1 MNLYVFDRSLQ
12 MIGVIDAF
20 TSLIWTTRYFESGD
34 FELYLPASK
43 ENVALLQEDYY
54 LAREQ
59 DIHGSRLESVMII
72 RNTFL
77 VTDVDEG
84 DSLAVSGYDLKELL
98 QRRVVWEQTT
108 VSGKVE
114 VAMRRILM
122 ENAIAPKLPERV
134 IPGLKLSGVN
144 GFPEKMEK
152 QVTGENLYDFLV
164 ATCKTYGLG
173 WKIYVD
179 GTSFLFEMIKGVD
192 RTYNQ
197 TDHPPVIFSDE
208 YDNLLST
215 SYQYHKDAYRNV
227 ALVAGEGEGTKR
239 KTQIVGS
246 ATGMDRYELFVDARN
261 TSSNDGEIGDT
272 EYQNI
277 LRESGVEALADCRK
291 IENFEGEIESGTNF
305 VFGKDY
311 FLGDVVEV
319 VNQYGI
325 HGTPRI
331 TGVIESV
338 DINGITTIPVYS
350 TMEEEV

>member
-1 MNLYVFDRSLQ
+1 MNLYVFDKSLQ

-43 ENVALLQEDYY
+43 EHTALLQEDFY
-54 LAREQ
+54 LVREQ
-59 DIHGSRLESVMII
+59 DLHGGRLESVMII
-72 RNTFL
+72 RNILL
-77 VTDVDEG
+77 VTDVEEG
-84 DSLAVSGYDLKELL
+84 DYLAVSGYDLKELL

-108 VSGKVE
+108 LSGKVE
-114 VAMRRILM
+114 AAARRILM
-122 ENAIAPKLPERV
+122 ENAVAPKLPERA
-134 IPGLKLSGVN
+134 IPGLKLAGIN

-152 QVTGENLYDFLV
+152 QVTGENLYDFLT

-173 WKIYVD
+173 WRIYVD
-179 GTSFLFEMIKGVD
+179 GTSFVFDMLKGAD
-192 RTYNQ
+192 RTYRQ

-215 SYQYHKDAYRNV
+215 SYQYNKDAYRNV

-239 KTQIVGS
+239 KTQIIGTAS
-246 ATGMDRYELFVDARN
+246 GLDRYELFVDARN
-261 TSSNDGEIGDT
+261 TSSNDGEIGEA
-272 EYQNI
+272 EYQGI
-277 LRESGVEALADCRK
+277 LQEAGAEALADCRK

-305 VFGKDY
+305 IFGKDY

-319 VNQYGI
+319 INRYGI

-338 DINGITTIPVYS
+338 DNNGITTIPIYS